1 MAKAMK
7 RWKKPA
13 SRIGFFLKLIGT
25 FLGRDIFFFF
35 LCHLVC
41 IQRYIFVY
49 SACVGHCAVF
59 MCNFYALFHVDFQAR
74 KLYEVLFP
82 SHK

>member
-7 RWKKPA
+7 RWKKRA
-13 SRIGFFLKLIGT
+13 SRIGFFLKLIST
-25 FLGRDIFFFF
+25 FLSRDIFFFF

-49 SACVGHCAVF
+49 LACVGHSAVF
-59 MCNFYALFHVDFQAR
+59 MCSFYALFHVDFQAR
-74 KLYEVLFP
+74 ELYEVLFP
-82 SHK
+82 FHK